1 MFRRITFNSD
11 LMGGQACIRGMRI
24 PVATI
29 VKLVAKGMS
38 KDEIV
43 KEYPD
48 LKEEDIEEA
57 LNYVAHLAEDRLME
71 IRAY

>member
-1 MFRRITFNSD
+1 MVKITY
-11 LMGGQACIRGMRI
+11 
-24 PVATI
+24 
-29 VKLVAKGMS
+29 
-38 KDEIV
+38 EIGDCLEIM

-48 LKEEDIEEA
+48 LEKEDIEEA

>member
-29 VKLVAKGMS
+29 VKLVANGIS
-38 KDEIV
+38 KEEIV

-48 LKEEDIEEA
+48 LEEEDIEEA